1 MKGRR
6 IAALLCVL
14 LSHAVIVYLLF
25 TAGFRPTSRA
35 QAAEFVSEP
44 ISMFIEPAEEPEE
57 PRAAPA
63 AAAARDAP
71 AKSPAAAVVPA
82 AGESAAIVTPGM
94 AAPADRGRVDWPLEG
109 HKSVTRM
116 LAREAEAERIAK
128 MFAGPGG
135 TWASLTKRQRSKLNK
150 FKWKPGVDGLEYDDK
165 GNAIYRLPN
174 GCAIV
179 NAMFFACQIGKAK
192 VNGNM
197 FDNMR
202 EYFDEQRLPQT
213 DEGNG
218 TEPEALRPAN

>member
-1 MKGRR
+1 MIGRR
-6 IAALLCVL
+6 TAALLCVL
-14 LSHAVIVYLLF
+14 LGHAVIVYLLF
-25 TAGFRPTSRA
+25 SASYAPRSTR
-35 QAAEFVSEP
+35 QAAEFISEP
-44 ISMFIEPAEEPEE
+44 ITFILGPLEEPEE
-57 PRAAPA
+57 AQPPSAAPA
-63 AAAARDAP
+63 PSRSAPPVAAGP
-71 AKSPAAAVVPA
+71 VPPA
-82 AGESAAIVTPGM
+82 AGESAAP
-94 AAPADRGRVDWPLEG
+94 AAPANSNPVDWPIEG
-109 HKSVTRM
+109 QKSVKRI

-150 FKWKPGVDGLEYDDK
+150 FKWKPGVDGLEYDEK

-179 NAMFFACQIGKAK
+179 NGMFFACAIGKDKAR
-192 VNGNM
+192 GNM

-218 TEPEALRPAN
+218 TEPEALRPPN